1 MFGVVIGFLVFQ
13 IFYHLIVTVFA
24 YGLNWIDPSL
34 LAILRDASRIILTA
48 LIFLLNLKQ
57 LKAYFQKFWKIW
69 LGIVVLLFFGV
80 SLSYFGFHKSLG
92 DLLIGI
98 KYGLRYLVIFL
109 MASGLG
115 FFAQKKYQKVS
126 DFLPKLGNI
135 LIWIVVI

>member
-1 MFGVVIGFLVFQ
+1 M
-13 IFYHLIVTVFA
+13 TVFA
-24 YGLNWIDPSL
+24 YGLNWFDPTI
-34 LAILRDASRIILTA
+34 LAILRDSSWIVVTGLV
-48 LIFLLNLKQ
+48 FLLNLKYF
-57 LKAYFQKFWKIW
+57 KAYFQKFWKIW
-69 LGIVVLLFFGV
+69 LGIVVLLLFGV
-80 SLSYFGFHKSLG
+80 SLSYFVFHKSLG

-126 DFLPKLGNI
+126 DFLPRFGNI